1 MAKYDAL
8 RRHLEAT
15 SDARVL
21 MTFAEVERIVGRPLP
36 KSHAERSWW
45 SNNPRNSG
53 LTRQWLEAGFT
64 AEAVDM
70 PRKRLTFLR
79 RTSDEQ
85 AGGARP
91 KHPAFGA
98 LAGMFTIAPGVD
110 LTAPLWLEEMADD

>member
-8 RRHLEAT
+8 RRYLETT
-15 SDARVL
+15 SEPRVP

-36 KSHAERSWW
+36 KSHADRSWW

-53 LTRQWLEAGFT
+53 LTRQWLQAGFT

-70 PRKRLTFLR
+70 PGRRLTFLR
-79 RTSDEQ
+79 RASDGS
-85 AGGARP
+85 ADFVRP

-98 LAGMFTIAPGVD
+98 LAGMLTIAPGVD